1 MSQAW
6 VSVIGVGSPHGD
18 DRLGWVALEALKQSA
33 RLAPLIPQRLRLDA
47 RDRPGVL
54 LLSAW
59 HGAHTVI
66 LVDAVRSGAEPGSAL
81 RLADADI
88 HPPGSASMSTHDYGV
103 AAAVALARALR
114 QLPASLVLLVLE
126 ADPASNGESLSP
138 CLQAALPGFVQLIEH
153 EVLTAAR

>member
-1 MSQAW
+1 MSQGW

-18 DRLGWVALEALKQSA
+18 DRLGWVVIEVLKQSA
-33 RLAPLIPQRLRLDA
+33 RLAPLLPQRLRLDV
-47 RDRPGVL
+47 RDRPGVM

-66 LVDAVRSGAEPGSAL
+66 LVDAVCSGAAPGSAL

-88 HPPGSASMSTHDYGV
+88 NPPGSGVSTHDYGV
-103 AAAVALARALR
+103 AAAVALARALQ
-114 QLPASLVLLVLE
+114 QLPATLVLLGLE
-126 ADPASNGESLSP
+126 ADPSSRGESLSP
-138 CLQAALPGFVQLIEH
+138 SLQAALPAFVQLIEH